1 MTPARVLAVI
11 AFAAL
16 LYATNHEQQTTMF
29 RALCVSAL
37 AIPWI
42 FDATA
47 TTTRRRQ
54 DEELTKLH
62 DAVDARF
69 TLLEARVKYAER
81 VIAEKEIGLFAETA
95 LARHEAPGHTHAA
108 E

>member
-1 MTPARVLAVI
+1 MTPARVLAVL

-16 LYATNHEQQTTMF
+16 LYVTNHEQQTLMF

-37 AIPWI
+37 ALPWF

-47 TTTRRRQ
+47 AARQRRH
-54 DEELTKLH
+54 DEEWVKLH
-62 DAVDARF
+62 DALDARC

-81 VIAEKEIGLFAETA
+81 IIAEKEIPLFAEAA
-95 LARHEAPGHTHAA
+95 LAGRSAPGHTRAP

>member
-1 MTPARVLAVI
+1 MTPARVLAVL

-16 LYATNHEQQTTMF
+16 LYVTNHEQQTLMF

-37 AIPWI
+37 AIPWM

-47 TTTRRRQ
+47 AATQRRH
-54 DEELTKLH
+54 DEEMTKLH
-62 DAVDARF
+62 DALDARF

-81 VIAEKEIGLFAETA
+81 IIAEKEIPLFAEAA
-95 LARHEAPGHTHAA
+95 LAGRSAPGHTRAP